1 MYFIETISPEEATEC
16 VEVLYNHLQGAKDYL
31 PNYARVFCHRPT
43 LMVQI
48 ATLMDALRGHMDPRL
63 WSLVNLAAARASNSS
78 YCSLVFAH
86 KLINRGMSQEQLL
99 QVLQGDFATVIT
111 EAEMQA
117 MHYAAKVALDASTVC
132 REDIEELLRCGFSDA
147 EVFDIT
153 AAAAWRCFFARV
165 PDALGS
171 QADQSL
177 AQLDE
182 KLLAQLLVGRP
193 PQGDELTTSQGEPE
207 PSLSC

>member
-16 VEVLYNHLQGAKDYL
+16 VEVLYNHLQGARDYL

-43 LMVQI
+43 LMAQI

-99 QVLQGDFATVIT
+99 QVLQGVQRLPGGRTGTTPPGFQRCSGVR
-111 EAEMQA
+111 
-117 MHYAAKVALDASTVC
+117 HNRCSRLAL
-132 REDIEELLRCGFSDA
+132 LLCPGARCPGQ
-147 EVFDIT
+147 
-153 AAAAWRCFFARV
+153 
-165 PDALGS
+165 P
-171 QADQSL
+171 
-177 AQLDE
+177 
-182 KLLAQLLVGRP
+182 GRP
-193 PQGDELTTSQGEPE
+193 ATGATGRSFTGTTASR
-207 PSLSC
+207 SCSRG